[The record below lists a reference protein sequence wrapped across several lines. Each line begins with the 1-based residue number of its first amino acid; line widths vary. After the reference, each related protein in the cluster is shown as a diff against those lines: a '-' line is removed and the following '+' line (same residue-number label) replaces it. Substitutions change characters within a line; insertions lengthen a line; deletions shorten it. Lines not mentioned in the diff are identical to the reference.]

1 MLWNMGENKA
11 EASLFPFSD
20 ISACLQAPDPW
31 GRTLLLTYARALG
44 TMYSG
49 ESWLSCQWL
58 GRVGPWPVSPLG
70 YPKLARQALTLNKGP
85 RSGLE
90 LDNVTC
96 SHGQEGRSWEA
107 RWKTPC
113 PPSTHTPLSCRP
125 AGKEITLSWWLPGT
139 LSSQGLPL
147 NPWDW
152 IGVSQLAPG
161 ALIPDSQ

>member
-1 MLWNMGENKA
+1 MED
-11 EASLFPFSD
+11 SLPH
-20 ISACLQAPDPW
+20 P
-31 GRTLLLTYARALG
+31 
-44 TMYSG
+44 
-49 ESWLSCQWL
+49 
-58 GRVGPWPVSPLG
+58 
-70 YPKLARQALTLNKGP
+70 
-85 RSGLE
+85 
-90 LDNVTC
+90 
-96 SHGQEGRSWEA
+96 
-107 RWKTPC
+107 

>member
-1 MLWNMGENKA
+1 MHVSRPQTPG
-11 EASLFPFSD
+11 
-20 ISACLQAPDPW
+20 
-31 GRTLLLTYARALG
+31 GRTLLLTYAWALG

-70 YPKLARQALTLNKGP
+70 YPKLARQPLTLNKGP

-90 LDNVTC
+90 LDNVTP

-113 PPSTHTPLSCRP
+113 PPIHTHTLILPTSWEGNYFELVA
-125 AGKEITLSWWLPGT
+125 AGHT
-139 LSSQGLPL
+139 
-147 NPWDW
+147 
-152 IGVSQLAPG
+152 V
-161 ALIPDSQ
+161 